1 MNALLNN
8 DGSQQ
13 TTVIEHTPSIA
24 SSAMLVEIN
33 RRKWNGYAVNHD
45 ATEKVRQDYGT
56 GRRAA
61 RVNQPLLINEPL
73 FDQVNTLYSALGAEL
88 YHFTMPWLDRGPRLL
103 TTPVFFD
110 FNKSITGIINTIENE
125 AKPAF
130 FDEYPNM
137 ILRAGNSDRL
147 GALFN
152 PDHYPDVDTLRTY
165 YEITL
170 RYSPVPDAG
179 DFRVDIGREAMA
191 MVRDSY
197 EKSYQSQLQSAYK
210 DVWDRTYKAL
220 KAMSEKLE
228 GEKKQG
234 RFHESL
240 VSNIT
245 DMVDLL
251 DRFNVTNDPNMARA
265 KIQIAQAMRGVT
277 IDGLKEDD
285 GFRLETKAKVD
296 SLLKSFEW

>member
-1 MNALLNN
+1 
-8 DGSQQ
+8 
-13 TTVIEHTPSIA
+13 
-24 SSAMLVEIN
+24 
-33 RRKWNGYAVNHD
+33 
-45 ATEKVRQDYGT
+45 
-56 GRRAA
+56 
-61 RVNQPLLINEPL
+61 
-73 FDQVNTLYSALGAEL
+73 
-88 YHFTMPWLDRGPRLL
+88 
-103 TTPVFFD
+103 
-110 FNKSITGIINTIENE
+110 
-125 AKPAF
+125 
-130 FDEYPNM
+130 M